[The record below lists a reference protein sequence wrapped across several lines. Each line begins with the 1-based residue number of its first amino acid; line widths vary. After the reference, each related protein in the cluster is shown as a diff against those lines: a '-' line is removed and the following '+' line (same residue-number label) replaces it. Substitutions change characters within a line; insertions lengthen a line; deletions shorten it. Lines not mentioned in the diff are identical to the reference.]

1 MDLSLRMQVPVL
13 AGGWEG
19 TMHFFSRR
27 RHAPVS
33 SVGLAILGLALLG
46 SPASADPQS
55 EISAYRKSH
64 GLSAVAVD
72 PKLTELARKQAN
84 AMAERRSMD
93 HDVYASFSSRMAS
106 YGAVSAAENI
116 AMGTKTFGDTLT
128 IWKGSWGHNA
138 NLLKRNVTRIGLAS
152 ASSHGTTYWALIL
165 AAPAETKPRST
176 NQATSAEPKHRS
188 ANQVAST
195 EPKKRTANEPAPAET
210 KPRSTN
216 QVGIQFLSTFPF
228 VRIGRP

>member
-1 MDLSLRMQVPVL
+1 MHAVFGRDNARGWSFGFAIVGLSLL
-13 AGGWEG
+13 A
-19 TMHFFSRR
+19 
-27 RHAPVS
+27 
-33 SVGLAILGLALLG
+33 
-46 SPASADPQS
+46 SPAVADPQS

-64 GLSAVAVD
+64 GLSAVTVD

-93 HDVYASFSSRMAS
+93 HDVYGSFSSRMAS

-116 AMGTKTFGDTLT
+116 AMGTKTFGDTFA

-165 AAPAETKPRST
+165 AAPAEPKQRST
-176 NQATSAEPKHRS
+176 NQVARAEPKQRS
-188 ANQVAST
+188 GNQA
-195 EPKKRTANEPAPAET
+195 APAEQKNRGANQAAPAEPT
-210 KPRSTN
+210 QRSAN